1 MERYGQLLAIF
12 HTEVKQMNKSREMT
26 LQRLSRIGGLTAAES
41 VARVENPMVIPMI
54 IKGKPVGTLTIEA
67 ALGAYLSG
75 KKSAYD
81 WRTMQDTYINTSK
94 DPKRQLSQQMAE
106 YMVALE
112 ESQLANAKAGDTG
125 DKPQKELDEEWQKKT
140 EKILKTNKSARYQFA
155 HYRKQEKEELSVYD
169 KLDANRCSGFLL
181 YSYDKNGVHSVL
193 GENISPGSYGGRITS
208 GSFASKA

>member
-1 MERYGQLLAIF
+1 MTMERYGQLLAIF
-12 HTEVKQMNKSREMT
+12 HTEVKKMNKSREMT
-26 LQRLSRIGGLTAAES
+26 LQRLSRIGDLAAAES
-41 VARVENPMVIPMI
+41 VTHVEKPVMVSMV

-75 KKSAYD
+75 KK
-81 WRTMQDTYINTSK
+81 RVQDVYINTSK
-94 DPKRQLSQQMAE
+94 DPKQQLSYQMAE
-106 YMVALE
+106 YMVTLE
-112 ESQLANAKAGDTG
+112 ESQHANAKAGDTDG
-125 DKPQKELDEEWQKKT
+125 KSQEELEQERQKKT
-140 EKILKTNKSARYQFA
+140 EQILKTNKSARYQFA